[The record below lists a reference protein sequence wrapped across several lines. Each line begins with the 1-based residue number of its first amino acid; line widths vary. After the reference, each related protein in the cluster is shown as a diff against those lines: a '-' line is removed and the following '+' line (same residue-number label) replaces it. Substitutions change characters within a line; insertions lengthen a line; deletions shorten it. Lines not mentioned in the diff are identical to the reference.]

1 MYTRV
6 LGIDPGTSES
16 AYVIFDGV
24 KVLEHG
30 YLANAAMKQR
40 LTGNRYDVLAI
51 ERVQFYGKGGCE
63 LTETI
68 EWIGRF
74 DAECEAMLILRTKI
88 RAHLCGTSKSGDPE
102 VRAAI
107 LDRFGG
113 RKQAQGTAKSPGPLY
128 GIAKHNWAALAV
140 CIVAYDQLERE
151 ALCQTK

>member
-1 MYTRV
+1 MRI

-24 KVLEHG
+24 RVLEHG

-51 ERVQFYGKGGCE
+51 ERVQFYGVGGNE
-63 LTETI
+63 LRDTI
-68 EWIGRF
+68 EWVGRF
-74 DAECEAMLILRTKI
+74 DAECEAMLIPRKDVRL
-88 RAHLCGTSKSGDPE
+88 HLCDTTRCGDPQ

-113 RKQAQGTAKSPGPLY
+113 RKQAQGTAKSKGPLY
-128 GIAKHNWAALAV
+128 GIAKHEWAALAV

>member
-1 MYTRV
+1 MRI

-51 ERVQFYGKGGCE
+51 EAVAFYGKAVGKE
-63 LTETI
+63 VFETCY
-68 EWIGRF
+68 WIGRF
-74 DAECEAMLILRTKI
+74 DSECEAMLILRREI
-88 RAHLCGTSKSGDPE
+88 RLHLCDTTRCGDPQ

-113 RKQAQGTAKSPGPLY
+113 RKQAQGNAKSPGPLY
-128 GIAKHNWAALAV
+128 GVKAHEWAALAV